1 MEPAKDIKKQIG
13 DEGRKGVDQQTDKM
27 ANEVENAEDMG
38 KEMGDEGREEAED
51 MGKEVGDE
59 AREGAEDMG
68 KEMGDEAEENLPT
81 DEVRDEVE
89 HAEDHVQF
97 DLSILDGLEV
107 QEGGKIFGSNG
118 NVIGE
123 VTEGN
128 PEDLVGETVNAEGEI
143 IDEDGDLIGVVT
155 LVQQQPEA
163 EEEGGME
170 TPTATKELDEKEGA
184 PQADMGEAEDEA
196 GGIDLPAAG
205 DEAAEKTQEGA
216 PKPEEGMTGDE
227 QAAGE
232 VGGAL
237 PGEKPEL
244 EKPEMEGEGEALGEQ
259 KPPEVEG
266 ELPDISTL
274 EGLKCN
280 KLGSIVNADGTAV
293 GELIEGNA
301 KKLARDGCQLDAQG
315 QFWDNQGHVIGK
327 AKVIPVEEEEQG
339 PFVDSGDIYVAEDGL
354 VKDEGGRV
362 VGKVVEGDAK
372 KLIGRAVDDDGDI
385 LDKRGNVIGKA
396 EPYEEP
402 EPEEEEPEEEE
413 GEDFSVLEGLT
424 VNKLGNILDNNG
436 VIVGRISEG
445 NPKKMAGKKVDAN
458 GQIWSDAGKVI
469 GQAEI
474 IPADERENPEGAFY
488 GFEGLMVGDEGTV
501 VDPSGEVIGRLVEG
515 DAERLKGRAVDEDG
529 EIIDKLGN
537 VIGRAERWK
546 PEEEPEPELSPEELE
561 KQRKEKEDEDLAKKM
576 SAIVQRTLDSVG
588 PICRQIMQ
596 HIEKANQTPKDEL
609 DEEELVKQVKPLIE
623 EAANALQ
630 ECKGALR
637 ALDPDGRIAETAKA
651 RSATHEATPAEQHL
665 ADLLKELTQTV
676 VETIDNGRRLIAD
689 MPHAKKE
696 LNPLWAL
703 LSEPLFQIIAAVGLL
718 LSGVLGLVSRL
729 LDGLGLGGILRG
741 LLGNLGLDKLLEG
754 FGLGTVTEALG
765 FEGKK

>member
-1 MEPAKDIKKQIG
+1 MEPAKDMKKQIG
-13 DEGRKGVDQQTDKM
+13 DEGREKKKTVDDVGKT
-27 ANEVENAEDMG
+27 AEDAG
-38 KEMGDEGREEAED
+38 
-51 MGKEVGDE
+51 
-59 AREGAEDMG
+59 DMG
-68 KEMGDEAEENLPT
+68 KEMGDEAGENMPT
-81 DEVRDEVE
+81 DKVQDEVE
-89 HAEDHVQF
+89 NAEDMGEQMGDEAKEDMQTENVDEEADNAEDHVEYE
-97 DLSILDGLEV
+97 LSILDGLEV
-107 QEGGKIFGSNG
+107 QEGGRIFDSDG

-123 VTEGN
+123 VAEGN
-128 PEDLVGETVNAEGEI
+128 PEDLVGQTVNAEGEI

-155 LVQQQPEA
+155 FVQQEPEA
-163 EEEGGME
+163 EGGEEEGTE
-170 TPTATKELDEKEGA
+170 TPTAKKGLDEKEGA

-205 DEAAEKTQEGA
+205 DEAGEKTQDEA
-216 PKPEEGMTGDE
+216 PKPEEGITGDE

-237 PGEKPEL
+237 PDEKPEL
-244 EKPEMEGEGEALGEQ
+244 EKPEMEGEGEALEEQ

-266 ELPDISTL
+266 ALPDISTL

-280 KLGSIVNADGTAV
+280 KLGSILNAEGTAV
-293 GELIEGNA
+293 GELVEGNA
-301 KKLARDGCQLDAQG
+301 KKLARDGCLLDAQG

-339 PFVDSGDIYVAEDGL
+339 PLADRGDIYVAEEGW
-354 VKDEGGRV
+354 VTDEGGKV
-362 VGKVVEGDAK
+362 VGKVVQGDAK

-402 EPEEEEPEEEE
+402 EPEEEQEEEKGE
-413 GEDFSVLEGLT
+413 GEDFSALEGLT

-436 VIVGRISEG
+436 VIVGRIAEG
-445 NPKKMAGKKVDAN
+445 NPKKLAGKKVDAN

-469 GQAEI
+469 GQAEL

-488 GFEGLMVGDEGTV
+488 GSEGLTVGEEGTII
-501 VDPSGEVIGRLVEG
+501 DPSGEVIGRLIEG

-546 PEEEPEPELSPEELE
+546 PEEELEPELSPEELE

-596 HIEKANQTPKDEL
+596 VSFARWRLYTDDDISYSTSK
-609 DEEELVKQVKPLIE
+609 KPTRHQRT
-623 EAANALQ
+623 NWTR
-630 ECKGALR
+630 K
-637 ALDPDGRIAETAKA
+637 
-651 RSATHEATPAEQHL
+651 S
-665 ADLLKELTQTV
+665 
-676 VETIDNGRRLIAD
+676 
-689 MPHAKKE
+689 
-696 LNPLWAL
+696 W
-703 LSEPLFQIIAAVGLL
+703 
-718 LSGVLGLVSRL
+718 
-729 LDGLGLGGILRG
+729 
-741 LLGNLGLDKLLEG
+741 
-754 FGLGTVTEALG
+754 
-765 FEGKK
+765 

>member
-1 MEPAKDIKKQIG
+1 MEE
-13 DEGRKGVDQQTDKM
+13 EG
-27 ANEVENAEDMG
+27 
-38 KEMGDEGREEAED
+38 
-51 MGKEVGDE
+51 
-59 AREGAEDMG
+59 REGAEDMG
-68 KEMGDEAEENLPT
+68 RQMGDEAREEMPT
-81 DEVRDEVE
+81 DEVEE
-89 HAEDHVQF
+89 EAENAEDHVQY
-97 DLSILDGLEV
+97 DLSILDGREV
-107 QEGGKIFGSNG
+107 QEGGKVFDDDG
-118 NVIGE
+118 NLIGE
-123 VTEGN
+123 VAEGN
-128 PEDLVGETVNAEGEI
+128 PEDLVGQTVNAEGEI
-143 IDEDGDLIGVVT
+143 IDEDGDLIGVVN
-155 LVQQQPEA
+155 LVQQGSEV
-163 EEEGGME
+163 G
-170 TPTATKELDEKEGA
+170 EKEGA

-205 DEAAEKTQEGA
+205 EEAGEATREQA
-216 PKPEEGMTGDE
+216 PKPEEGITGDE

-232 VGGAL
+232 VEGA
-237 PGEKPEL
+237 
-244 EKPEMEGEGEALGEQ
+244 
-259 KPPEVEG
+259 
-266 ELPDISTL
+266 LPDISTL

-280 KLGSIVNADGTAV
+280 KFGNIVNADGTVV
-293 GELIEGNA
+293 GELVEGDA

-315 QFWDNQGHVIGK
+315 QFWDNQGHVIGR

-339 PFVDSGDIYVAEDGL
+339 PFADSGDIYVAEDGW

-372 KLIGRAVDDDGDI
+372 KLVGRAVDDDGDI
-385 LDKRGNVIGKA
+385 LDKRGNVIGRA

-402 EPEEEEPEEEE
+402 EEEEQEEEEEEE
-413 GEDFSVLEGLT
+413 GQDLSALEGLT

-436 VIVGRISEG
+436 VLIGRIAEG
-445 NPKKMAGKKVDAN
+445 NPKKLAGKKVDAK

-469 GQAEI
+469 GQAEL
-474 IPADERENPEGAFY
+474 IPADEREKPEGPFY
-488 GFEGLMVGDEGTV
+488 GFEGLTVGDEGTI
-501 VDPSGEVIGRLVEG
+501 VDSSGEVIGRLVEG

-546 PEEEPEPELSPEELE
+546 PEEPELSPEELE

-576 SAIVQRTLDSVG
+576 CAIVQRTLDSVG

-665 ADLLKELTQTV
+665 ADLLKELAQTV
-676 VETIDNGRRLIAD
+676 AETIDNGRRLIAD

-754 FGLGTVTEALG
+754 FGLGTVTQALG
-765 FEGKK
+765 LEGHLSFRAVLVSFILAIFLILHVIFMDFSGSEIVNSELDSII